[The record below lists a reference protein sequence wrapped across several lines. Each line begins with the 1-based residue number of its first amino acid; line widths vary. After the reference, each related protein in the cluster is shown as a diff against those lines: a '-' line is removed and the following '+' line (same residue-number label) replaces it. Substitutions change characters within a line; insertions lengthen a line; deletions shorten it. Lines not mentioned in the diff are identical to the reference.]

1 MVKGWVLKGST
12 GHFPPGVRY
21 PLYAALDIF
30 IMKSGLRRFLI
41 RVGRNWALLFLIL
54 MLTYFSIFGLGFFS
68 LKNYQNILVAS
79 TTTLMLAAGETFV
92 IITGGIDLS
101 VGYVMGAATVIAALV
116 MRNLYNSG
124 VSESISILLGCLAG
138 LLSGIIPGAINGFLI
153 ARLKVPPFIATLGMF
168 GVAHGTG
175 LILSG
180 GFPVVNLP
188 PSLGF
193 IGNGY
198 IFYYLPEKGFSFLQR
213 PEMERTEVRN
223 LVGIIPIPVVIATVV
238 LIIFGFVL
246 AQTRFGQHT
255 YAIGGN
261 VDAAL
266 RAGIPVS
273 RHLMIIY
280 IISSMFASL
289 GGVLYVLRFTTGS
302 SLAGEAR
309 MLDSIA
315 AVVIGGASL
324 FGGTGNLKGTVIG
337 TLIIATLE
345 TGLVILGVQPFYQFF
360 AVGIIII
367 IAVLIDQFF
376 PEMIYEDES

>member
-1 MVKGWVLKGST
+1 M
-12 GHFPPGVRY
+12 F
-21 PLYAALDIF
+21 
-30 IMKSGLRRFLI
+30 
-41 RVGRNWALLFLIL
+41 FLIL
-54 MLTYFSIFGLGFFS
+54 MLAYFSLYGVGFFS
-68 LKNYQNILVAS
+68 LRNYQNILIAA

-116 MRNLYNSG
+116 MRSLYQAG
-124 VSESISILLGCLAG
+124 FPESVSILLGCLAG
-138 LLSGIIPGAINGFLI
+138 LLSGVVPGFINGFLI

-198 IFYYLPEKGFSFLQR
+198 IFYYLPGKGVSFLRR
-213 PEMERTEVRN
+213 PEMETSEVRN
-223 LVGIIPIPVVIATVV
+223 LVGIIPIPVVIAAVILLV
-238 LIIFGFVL
+238 FGFIL
-246 AQTRFGQHT
+246 AQTKFGQHT

-261 VDAAL
+261 IDAAL
-266 RAGIPVS
+266 RAGINIP

-280 IISSMFASL
+280 IISSMFAAL

-376 PEMIYEDES
+376 PELIYEEEL

>member
-1 MVKGWVLKGST
+1 
-12 GHFPPGVRY
+12 
-21 PLYAALDIF
+21 
-30 IMKSGLRRFLI
+30 MKSSLRTFLVQ
-41 RVGRNWALLFLIL
+41 VGRNWALIFLIV
-54 MLTYFSIFGLGFFS
+54 MLSYFSISGLGFFS
-68 LKNYQNILVAS
+68 LNNYQNILIAA
-79 TTTLMLAAGETFV
+79 TTTFLLAAGETFV

-101 VGYVMGAATVIAALV
+101 VGYVMGAATVIDALV
-116 MRNLYNSG
+116 MKALYDAG
-124 VSESISILLGCLAG
+124 FSESVSILCGSLVG
-138 LLSGIIPGAINGFLI
+138 LLWGVIPGAINGFLI

-168 GVAHGTG
+168 GVAHGVG

-180 GFPVVNLP
+180 GFPVTGLP

-198 IFYYLPEKGFSFLQR
+198 FFYYLPGKGFSFLQR

-223 LVGIIPIPVVIATVV
+223 LMGIIPIPVVMVAIV
-238 LIIFGFVL
+238 LLIFGFIL
-246 AQTRFGQHT
+246 AQTKFGQHT

-261 VDAAL
+261 VDAAI
-266 RAGIPVS
+266 RAGIDVR
-273 RHLMIIY
+273 RHLMFIY
-280 IISSMFASL
+280 IISSLFAAL
-289 GGVLYVLRFTTGS
+289 GGVLYVFRFTTGS

-376 PEMIYEDES
+376 PEMIYEEEA